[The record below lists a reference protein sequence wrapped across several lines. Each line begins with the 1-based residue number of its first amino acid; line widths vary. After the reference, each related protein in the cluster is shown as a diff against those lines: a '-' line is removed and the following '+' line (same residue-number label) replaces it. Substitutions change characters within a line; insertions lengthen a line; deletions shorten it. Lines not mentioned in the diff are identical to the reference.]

1 MIVSTNINEYTIE
14 KLKAENKKRVEID
27 IFPSGTIMAPVFFE
41 DIKLDIKS
49 KFTVLDGKLTIKDSN
64 QFYDFGFK
72 LYDNSDGPDAIP
84 KMMQGF
90 NSFIQSFEKTG
101 MQFYDVGI
109 FSCTDKILFDLGYV
123 GKMVKAAGMDKN
135 EYGDVSVISY
145 NYAETL
151 ITKDSQEYEDLMKI

>member
-14 KLKAENKKRVEID
+14 KLKAENKRRVDID

-41 DIKLDIKS
+41 DIRLDDKS
-49 KFTVLDGKLTIKDSN
+49 KFTVVDGKLCMKGSG

-84 KMMQGF
+84 EMMTGF

-109 FSCTDKILFDLGYV
+109 FTCTDKILFDLGYL
-123 GKMVKAAGMDKN
+123 GKMVKAAGIEKD
-135 EYGDVSVISY
+135 EQGIISVFSY

-151 ITKDSQEYEDLMKI
+151 ITKDSQEYEDLMMV